1 MKKVA
6 YTVALIGMMA
16 FLILLVM
23 FEKMQAVDVR
33 AAEILYENPVL
44 QFFHSYGTYVI
55 IAALVATI
63 VCLLVKKNYRFLVIV
78 LLTIGGT
85 IAINQLAKNLIGR
98 TRPETAGDLTNYS
111 FPSGHTMISLA
122 IVTLFAYVM
131 PLYVKT
137 RGAKI
142 AIWVVAIIL
151 AVVIGLSRVAVGHH
165 YLTDVLAG
173 WALASSWVVL
183 VIYWFEKKYGLKKKH
198 AFSHINPYPYA

>member
-1 MKKVA
+1 M
-6 YTVALIGMMA
+6 G
-16 FLILLVM
+16 ILHSDIM
-23 FEKMQAVDVR
+23 F
-33 AAEILYENPVL
+33 
-44 QFFHSYGTYVI
+44 
-55 IAALVATI
+55 I
-63 VCLLVKKNYRFLVIV
+63 VPKCVVKKNYRFLVIV

-122 IVTLFAYVM
+122 IVMLFAYVM

>member
-122 IVTLFAYVM
+122 IVMLFAYVM

>member
-6 YTVALIGMMA
+6 YTVALIGMIA

-98 TRPETAGDLTNYS
+98 TRPGTAGDLTNYS

-122 IVTLFAYVM
+122 IVMLFAYVM

-137 RGAKI
+137 MGAKI

-183 VIYWFEKKYGLKKKH
+183 VIYWYEKKYGLKKKH

>member
-44 QFFHSYGTYVI
+44 QFFYSYGTYVI
-55 IAALVATI
+55 IAALVTTI

-98 TRPETAGDLTNYS
+98 MRPETAGDLTNYS

-122 IVTLFAYVM
+122 IVMLFAYVM

-137 RGAKI
+137 MGAKI

>member
-6 YTVALIGMMA
+6 YTIALIGMMA

-122 IVTLFAYVM
+122 IVMLFAYVM